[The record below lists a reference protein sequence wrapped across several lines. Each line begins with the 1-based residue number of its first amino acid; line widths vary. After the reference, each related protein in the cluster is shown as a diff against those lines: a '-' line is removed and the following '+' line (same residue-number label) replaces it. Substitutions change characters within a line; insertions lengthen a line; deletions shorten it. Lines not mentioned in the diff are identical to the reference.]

1 MKLKASKKLRYVIFL
16 ALFIGLICLCFIFFF
31 APITTIYNITA
42 QTEKVQYETIDK
54 NNSRFSLYNAK
65 LINYDG
71 DVIDEAFEG
80 SFEIK
85 PNVNIS
91 LERISSGPIIISAS
105 HNKNGSVGKF
115 YNGYDGS
122 LIYTAGDYIDIII
135 TDIDSLLS
143 EGTSFVFP
151 ISGLVNIGRSVDLE
165 IFGETTPLL
174 RYGDIT
180 MTGYSTFNGQYF
192 EAGNK
197 KLFLGD
203 YLTFEDQE
211 EKAFGFITIDENP
224 CMQAAYRVHAKVAK
238 IIKPGPKD
246 VNSGYAISASLYD
259 RFIKDR
265 LFQGISLLF
274 GSLLV
279 ITTIATFVMDYILF
293 KKEIK
298 ES

>member
-1 MKLKASKKLRYVIFL
+1 MKLKASKKLRYI
-16 ALFIGLICLCFIFFF
+16 LFFSLNVAIISLCFIFFF

-42 QTEKVQYETIDK
+42 QTEKVEYQTIDK

-71 DVIDEAFEG
+71 EVIHEAFEG
-80 SFEIK
+80 SFEINN
-85 PNVNIS
+85 NVKVS
-91 LERISSGPIIISAS
+91 LERISNGPIIISAVNDN
-105 HNKNGSVGKF
+105 NKSVGKF
-115 YNGYDGS
+115 YDGYDGS
-122 LIYTAGDYIDIII
+122 LVYKADDYIDIII
-135 TDIDSLLS
+135 TGIDSLLN

-151 ISGLVNIGRSVDLE
+151 VSGLISIGRSVDLE

-174 RYGDIT
+174 REGDIT
-180 MTGYSTFNGQYF
+180 MTGYSTINGQYF
-192 EAGNK
+192 EAGNEQ
-197 KLFLGD
+197 LFLGD
-203 YLTFEDQE
+203 YLTFEEQD

-224 CMQAAYRVHAKVAK
+224 CMKAAYRVHAKVAK

-259 RFIKDR
+259 RFVKDR

-274 GSLLV
+274 ASLLV

>member
-1 MKLKASKKLRYVIFL
+1 MKLRASKKLRYFL
-16 ALFIGLICLCFIFFF
+16 FFSLIAALISLCFIFFF

-42 QTEKVQYETIDK
+42 QTEKVQYQTIDK

-65 LINYDG
+65 LIDYDG
-71 DVIDEAFEG
+71 EVIDEAFEG
-80 SFEIK
+80 SFEINE
-85 PNVNIS
+85 NVNIS
-91 LERISSGPIIISAS
+91 LERISSGPIVITAT
-105 HNKNGSVGKF
+105 HGQNGSVGNF

-122 LIYTAGDYIDIII
+122 LIYTADDYIDIII
-135 TDIDSLLS
+135 TKVDSILS

-174 RYGDIT
+174 RNGDIT
-180 MTGYSTFNGQYF
+180 MTGYSTLNGQYF
-192 EAGNK
+192 EAGNEQ
-197 KLFLGD
+197 LFLGD
-203 YLTFEDQE
+203 YLTFEEQD

-274 GSLLV
+274 ASLLV

>member
-1 MKLKASKKLRYVIFL
+1 MALKARKKLKYFVFTSLT
-16 ALFIGLICLCFIFFF
+16 IGLIVLCFIFFF

-42 QTEKVQYETIDK
+42 QTEKVQYQTIDK

-71 DVIDEAFEG
+71 EVIKEAFEG
-80 SFEIK
+80 SFEINE
-85 PNVNIS
+85 NVNIS
-91 LERISSGPIIISAS
+91 FERISNGPIIISATN
-105 HNKNGSVGKF
+105 NKKTSVGKF
-115 YNGYDGS
+115 YDGYDGS
-122 LIYTAGDYIDIII
+122 LIYTANDYIDIII
-135 TDIDSLLS
+135 TQVDSILN

-174 RYGDIT
+174 RNGDIT
-180 MTGYSTFNGQYF
+180 MTGYSTLNGQYF
-192 EAGNK
+192 EAGNE

-203 YLTFEDQE
+203 YLTFEEQN

-279 ITTIATFVMDYILF
+279 ITTIATFIMDYILF

-298 ES
+298 